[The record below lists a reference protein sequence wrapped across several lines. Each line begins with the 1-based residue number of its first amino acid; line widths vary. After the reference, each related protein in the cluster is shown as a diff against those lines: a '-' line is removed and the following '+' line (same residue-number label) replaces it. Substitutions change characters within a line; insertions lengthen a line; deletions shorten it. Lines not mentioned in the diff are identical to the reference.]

1 MGRVITKGESVHG
14 LYTYSGGFSTQAMSA
29 SDMVEVLAIYAAGG
43 VTEARLAW
51 VQLDCAPECRSDTP
65 AI

>member
-1 MGRVITKGESVHG
+1 MGRVITKGKAYMGSIPTLGVSFH
-14 LYTYSGGFSTQAMSA
+14 SMSA
-29 SDMVEVLAIYAAGG
+29 SDMVKVLAIYAAGG

-51 VQLDCAPECRSDTP
+51 VQLECAPECRSDTP

>member
-1 MGRVITKGESVHG
+1 MGSIPTLGG
-14 LYTYSGGFSTQAMSA
+14 LSTQAMSA